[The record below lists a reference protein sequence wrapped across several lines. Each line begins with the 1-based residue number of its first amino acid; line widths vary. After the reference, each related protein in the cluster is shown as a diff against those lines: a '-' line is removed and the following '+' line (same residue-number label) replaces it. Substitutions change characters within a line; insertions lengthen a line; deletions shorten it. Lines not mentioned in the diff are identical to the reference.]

1 LSSAALVVRP
11 DVADDD
17 GMTKDEPRLLVRQ
30 AEGRRRYELLLGRE
44 RVGFIQYRDEGEV
57 RIFLHTEIEPDYEGH
72 GLATQLIEWA
82 LNDARSLGK
91 KVRPDCPTVAAYFA
105 KHPELDDLVD

>member
-1 LSSAALVVRP
+1 
-11 DVADDD
+11 
-17 GMTKDEPRLLVRQ
+17 MTKDEPRLLVRQ

-105 KHPELDDLVD
+105 KHPELDDLVA